1 MILFDYMAKKKNK
14 IIVKTNLDT
23 ATPEQKE
30 NFMKLLV
37 EAHRILYRS
46 VVDRYLSN
54 THFGRAEP
62 QQA

>member
-1 MILFDYMAKKKNK
+1 MAKKRSK

-30 NFMKLLV
+30 KFLLNLI

-46 VVDRYLSN
+46 VVERYLSN
-54 THFGRAEP
+54 IHFGRAEL
-62 QQA
+62 QEV